1 MTKARAAL
9 ACKRKALTM
18 AVRLGKQDGG
28 LRATMLA
35 KTGWHAGLMKDLMW
49 MKDLMRMKD
58 MTWMKDEWIVGG
70 PAWVVQGTG
79 ARMAA

>member
-35 KTGWHAGLMKDLMW
+35 KTGWNTGLTKDITWVTEGRIAGDL
-49 MKDLMRMKD
+49 
-58 MTWMKDEWIVGG
+58 
-70 PAWVVQGTG
+70 A
-79 ARMAA
+79 